1 MRVIAG
7 IFRSRKLK
15 TLEGLD
21 TRPTADR
28 IREALFNILGV
39 RIEQAMVLD
48 LFAGSGALGLEAVS
62 RGARF
67 AVLNDI
73 SPRCVEVV
81 QDNVEALRVQEET
94 GVMCLDAFSAIRELA
109 GAQMSFDVIFVD
121 PPYDSGLYAPI
132 ITAVR
137 DSGILALNGMIV
149 CEHRKGSTFEVPYD
163 YRIYDRRV
171 YGKTTLS
178 FVIEEIVS

>member
-7 IFRSRKLK
+7 IFGSRKLK

-28 IREALFNILGV
+28 VRESLFNILADRV
-39 RIEQAMVLD
+39 EQAMVLD
-48 LFAGSGALGLEAVS
+48 LFAGSGALGLEAIS

-73 SPRCVEVV
+73 SAHCVEVI
-81 QDNVEALRVQEET
+81 QDNVEALRVQDET
-94 GVMCLDAFSAIRELA
+94 GVMCRDAYAAIGELA
-109 GAQMSFDVIFVD
+109 QARMSFDLIFID

-132 ITAVR
+132 ISAIR
-137 DSGILALNGMIV
+137 ESGILALGGMIV
-149 CEHRKGSTFEVPYD
+149 CEHRKGSTFDVPYD

-171 YGKTTLS
+171 YGRTTLS